1 MARKNS
7 TKKRVDALSSRIKA
21 ARAEAALKGKKP
33 SSAEDI
39 FMLATAY
46 AAPVNMAFEEAGLN
60 FEDPGDWTKLTI
72 CLAAVVYGKR
82 KRADGVPTWSPEKYE
97 LLLSDIAQIKAAHPN
112 DDESECC
119 ERLLKKKYNVH
130 KVSTLRRQLQNAKR
144 WKEIKEKL
152 IALAKKGKGPLD
164 ILKAERKLRKRH
176 SDNPNL
182 PPDH

>member
-7 TKKRVDALSSRIKA
+7 TKKRADALSSRIKA
-21 ARAEAALKGKKP
+21 ARAEAALTGKKP

-46 AAPVNMAFEEAGLN
+46 AGPVNMAFEEAGLN
-60 FEDPGDWTKLTI
+60 FEDPGDWTKLTV
-72 CLAAVVYGKR
+72 CLAAVVYR
-82 KRADGVPTWSPEKYE
+82 KRAGRDPTWSPEKYE

-112 DDESECC
+112 SDESECC
-119 ERLLKKKYNVH
+119 KRLLKKKYNRVH

-144 WKEIKEKL
+144 WKEIQEKL

-176 SDNPNL
+176 SDNPQFTS
-182 PPDH
+182 